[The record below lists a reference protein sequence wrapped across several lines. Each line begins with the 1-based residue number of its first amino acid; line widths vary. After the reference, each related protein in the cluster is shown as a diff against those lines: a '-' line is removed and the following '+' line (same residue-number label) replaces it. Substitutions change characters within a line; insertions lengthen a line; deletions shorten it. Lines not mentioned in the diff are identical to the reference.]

1 LSTNQ
6 STLEVLGARTIDQIR
21 KDGIDK
27 QMLER
32 IAQERQEMQR
42 IKQEQKERLPGQFL
56 SLKHDKETRTFLFT
70 GNYQKI
76 EVPAKDFVT
85 KQIIPGKMVTKY
97 RFQVYDLT
105 SFDTNNP
112 PEPSIWERG
121 MTEADQVLYWFEKGI
136 TELTILRNGAPNSQK
151 TTYNIYPANR

>member
-6 STLEVLGARTIDQIR
+6 STLEVGGAIRTIDQIR

-42 IKQEQKERLPGQFL
+42 IRQEQKERLPGQFL

-76 EVPAKDFVT
+76 EVPAKDCY
-85 KQIIPGKMVTKY
+85 K
-97 RFQVYDLT
+97 
-105 SFDTNNP
+105 
-112 PEPSIWERG
+112 
-121 MTEADQVLYWFEKGI
+121 ADNTGQDGHKI
-136 TELTILRNGAPNSQK
+136 
-151 TTYNIYPANR
+151 